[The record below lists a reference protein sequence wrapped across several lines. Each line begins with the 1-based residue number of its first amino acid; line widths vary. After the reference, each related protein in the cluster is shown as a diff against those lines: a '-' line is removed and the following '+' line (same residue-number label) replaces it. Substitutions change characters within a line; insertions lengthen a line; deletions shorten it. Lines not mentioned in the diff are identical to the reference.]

1 VGGPVSFGG
10 IISSAGLASSDGGV
24 SRTITS
30 RLRGSSLDTFQTG
43 ANGVMGGCTG
53 ARGRGGTS
61 VRGTTGG
68 GGLDPVG
75 WPSALRNL
83 RMRSASDSS
92 GARSI
97 GSAGD
102 GLVADLR
109 SESSCLFFASLA
121 LLASNLNSPAI
132 TISRMKRR
140 FSMDMFRMLTKLKK
154 LHRYIGRFYDSR
166 FTDHESRSFRTWLV
180 SAGD

>member
-1 VGGPVSFGG
+1 MTCLSRR
-10 IISSAGLASSDGGV
+10 SLEV
-24 SRTITS
+24 SRP
-30 RLRGSSLDTFQTG
+30 RGTE
-43 ANGVMGGCTG
+43 NGPGGGCTG
-53 ARGRGGTS
+53 ARGRGGMS
-61 VRGTTGG
+61 VRATTGG

-75 WPSALRNL
+75 WPSASRNL

-121 LLASNLNSPAI
+121 LLASSLNSPAI

-140 FSMDMFRMLTKLKK
+140 FSMCISSRGKKVTKVTS
-154 LHRYIGRFYDSR
+154 LHGL
-166 FTDHESRSFRTWLV
+166 RSF
-180 SAGD
+180 SAGLLSTSD